1 MEEKNGGR
9 LNKYRSPY
17 KADPSMK
24 ITVQKKNINFIE
36 DDSNNFVH
44 EITESKDPNPLYK
57 GFLNNF
63 DFNEIYEEG
72 QNANKNSKNPKS
84 IKSLNMKANNVIDI
98 KNIKNINL
106 NTNIHSNNLS
116 PSKSNENNINEQYD
130 SKYSFKMNK
139 IKDDYIDF
147 LQKEFEDN
155 TKKSIKLDTNNKE
168 LLKKCDDL
176 IKDNKIL
183 STIVNDRTNQLNKI
197 IQENLTVKNELDKAL
212 ITNEKN
218 EKKLEFYEEQFNLY
232 KTSNENYQ
240 KIIEELKTQI
250 TQLNLNITE
259 INKSNEENIEQ
270 LEKNFKE
277 NLDNELTNNKK
288 EIEDFYE
295 KKIAEENSLHEQ
307 KLEELMDHIKTLEE
321 KNDELSTELNKKENM
336 FELVC
341 KENEKLTSENNLYKN
356 EAEQYSNQ
364 INELNTIIKHKD
376 NMINNLK
383 IENINNEKLLNKSSS
398 CSMLKFEGSEYI
410 NENLSKLITDNEENK
425 MKIELLNNKIKSFDE
440 IEKKYNEIINANKAL
455 SLSEKLSS
463 QLNSNSTSPKNS
475 SSNTHFNYNN
485 FNEIKNSTYQKNPS
499 VINRANFRSF
509 VSPKK
514 LQLQGIEDSR
524 PNSPRNLKNNNSN
537 TNLKNNNKGNN
548 TIFISSNNIQSTN
561 KDKNKAKTNT
571 YNVSSNMNNI
581 NTTTKKNNNMTVISK
596 NKSNIDREIKVTK
609 KITKNSNIK
618 EDKTKDKDIK
628 EISII
633 KKVETSPS
641 PIAARYYHK
650 TTEKEKEKEK
660 NQIIT
665 DTNKRK
671 NFTFKPRE
679 IGVNLINKETTS
691 NNNKITIIHSEN
703 ELAEEE
709 IPKEQYYLYGIDRDN
724 LLHIFDINNRR
735 WSNLKKINELKDV
748 SNTFNKDYQYEG
760 TILYN
765 TLTGLYILTGDKTDT
780 LYFYNSITNSISK
793 ICRFN
798 FSHDNGSLFY
808 DINANN
814 LFALGGK
821 NIRNCEYY
829 SFNDKKIYKL
839 PELTTDRANA
849 SYIVANNKLFA
860 FFGFNYSKNTYCNS
874 IEYLDYTKK
883 DRWYELRNI
892 QLLKNN
898 ITFDMESVSTMYY
911 RNNPNL
917 IFIYCGI
924 QGDDEDFITEYYLI
938 YDAVKNS
945 MDKINKFNVQQ
956 YKNMGKNW
964 KNYVLKNN
972 DPKGFHF
979 AKNSRFLKL
988 PMNNNYE
995 GYNHNDNIDVLID
1008 YKNNVHFVL
1017 QEKQKIDIY
1026 RNEL

>member
-463 QLNSNSTSPKNS
+463 P
-475 SSNTHFNYNN
+475 
-485 FNEIKNSTYQKNPS
+485 QK
-499 VINRANFRSF
+499 
-509 VSPKK
+509 
-514 LQLQGIEDSR
+514 LE
-524 PNSPRNLKNNNSN
+524 
-537 TNLKNNNKGNN
+537 
-548 TIFISSNNIQSTN
+548 
-561 KDKNKAKTNT
+561 
-571 YNVSSNMNNI
+571 
-581 NTTTKKNNNMTVISK
+581 
-596 NKSNIDREIKVTK
+596 
-609 KITKNSNIK
+609 
-618 EDKTKDKDIK
+618 
-628 EISII
+628 
-633 KKVETSPS
+633 
-641 PIAARYYHK
+641 
-650 TTEKEKEKEK
+650 
-660 NQIIT
+660 
-665 DTNKRK
+665 
-671 NFTFKPRE
+671 FKYP
-679 IGVNLINKETTS
+679 
-691 NNNKITIIHSEN
+691 
-703 ELAEEE
+703 
-709 IPKEQYYLYGIDRDN
+709 
-724 LLHIFDINNRR
+724 F
-735 WSNLKKINELKDV
+735 
-748 SNTFNKDYQYEG
+748 
-760 TILYN
+760 
-765 TLTGLYILTGDKTDT
+765 
-780 LYFYNSITNSISK
+780 
-793 ICRFN
+793 
-798 FSHDNGSLFY
+798 
-808 DINANN
+808 
-814 LFALGGK
+814 
-821 NIRNCEYY
+821 
-829 SFNDKKIYKL
+829 
-839 PELTTDRANA
+839 
-849 SYIVANNKLFA
+849 
-860 FFGFNYSKNTYCNS
+860 
-874 IEYLDYTKK
+874 
-883 DRWYELRNI
+883 
-892 QLLKNN
+892 
-898 ITFDMESVSTMYY
+898 
-911 RNNPNL
+911 
-917 IFIYCGI
+917 
-924 QGDDEDFITEYYLI
+924 
-938 YDAVKNS
+938 
-945 MDKINKFNVQQ
+945 
-956 YKNMGKNW
+956 
-964 KNYVLKNN
+964 
-972 DPKGFHF
+972 
-979 AKNSRFLKL
+979 
-988 PMNNNYE
+988 
-995 GYNHNDNIDVLID
+995 
-1008 YKNNVHFVL
+1008 
-1017 QEKQKIDIY
+1017 
-1026 RNEL
+1026 